1 MTLTID
7 LRPEIERGLLAQ
19 AQAKGVSLTD
29 YVKEIVSREVQN
41 STARPAQPHLT
52 GQALIDVCAEV
63 RGILTDE
70 EIDTLFARNRSVS
83 RPVDLS

>member
-1 MTLTID
+1 MTFTID
-7 LRPEIERGLLAQ
+7 LQPEIERGLLAQ

-29 YVKEIVSREVQN
+29 YVKEIVSREVQI
-41 STARPAQPHLT
+41 STVGPAQPHRT

-63 RGILTDE
+63 CGVLTDE
-70 EIDTLFARNRSVS
+70 EIDTLFARNRSTS